1 MSTTVTA
8 AQLEAALEAFVACPD
23 EERFAVL
30 FRLLAPQLLVYFR
43 ARGCEAGVAEDLTQ
57 EVMLTLFRKV
67 DGLRDRDL
75 FRPWLFRIAKNAL
88 LQHLRKQGQR
98 VETVALADRLEGV
111 AWNPFAGLALGEW
124 LACLPE
130 ADRELLLLRYVDGF
144 THHEIAELL
153 EMPMGTV
160 QWRVF
165 QLKKR
170 LAEHFR

>member
-1 MSTTVTA
+1 MSTTINA

-98 VETVALADRLEGV
+98 VETVALAAAGSKARRGIRLPDWRWASGSRV
-111 AWNPFAGLALGEW
+111 CRKRTGSCSCCVMWTDSRIMRSRHCWRFRW
-124 LACLPE
+124 V
-130 ADRELLLLRYVDGF
+130 RYSGAF
-144 THHEIAELL
+144 
-153 EMPMGTV
+153 
-160 QWRVF
+160 F
-165 QLKKR
+165 S
-170 LAEHFR
+170 

>member
-88 LQHLRKQGQR
+88 LQHLRKQG
-98 VETVALADRLEGV
+98 
-111 AWNPFAGLALGEW
+111 
-124 LACLPE
+124 
-130 ADRELLLLRYVDGF
+130 
-144 THHEIAELL
+144 
-153 EMPMGTV
+153 
-160 QWRVF
+160 
-165 QLKKR
+165 
-170 LAEHFR
+170 